1 MAIDIFGQSAN
12 INEILKI
19 AKKYNL
25 EVISDSAQAMDQSTI
40 INFQEHL
47 LI

>member
-25 EVISDSAQAMDQSTI
+25 EVISDS
-40 INFQEHL
+40 INNRIKVL
-47 LI
+47 